1 MMGVAMIRTNASIL
15 GCRLGSVAVTLF
27 LLSACASSG
36 SEGGPAPDKQS
47 ATSGDAVSV
56 ARALGSR
63 DNLAFSLMGGAAVG
77 GELGAALLS
86 RPDDARRSGEST
98 AGNRQDDRRRL
109 AYDRQS
115 ERLRELVRRE
125 VTKQRLFD
133 DVRRE
138 RLSAPA
144 PKRTTAAIAT
154 AQRYL
159 KANGFYDGHVDGVL
173 GVETRDAVVRYQARN
188 KLPQDGNIT
197 PAMIDKMRAAL

>member
-1 MMGVAMIRTNASIL
+1 MIRTNASIL
-15 GCRLGSVAVTLF
+15 GCRLGSVAVSLF

-36 SEGGPAPDKQS
+36 SEGGPVPDKQS
-47 ATSGDAVSV
+47 AAGESVGV

-63 DNLAFSLMGGAAVG
+63 DNLALSLMGGAALG

-86 RPDDARRSGEST
+86 RQDDSRRSGEST

-138 RLSAPA
+138 RLSTPA

-159 KANGFYDGHVDGVL
+159 KANGYYDGHVDGVL